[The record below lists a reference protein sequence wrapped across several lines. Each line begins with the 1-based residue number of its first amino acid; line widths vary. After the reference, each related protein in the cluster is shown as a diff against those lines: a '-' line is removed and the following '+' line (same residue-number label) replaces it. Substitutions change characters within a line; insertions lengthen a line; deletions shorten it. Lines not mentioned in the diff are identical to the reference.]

1 MVTDD
6 NRIIPLVVLDRAG
19 TLVDA
24 ALINAKGMR
33 KSLEHGALW
42 VLHSTTGKLLPYS
55 RPEGEST
62 PRLAGLVERGDFALA
77 TLEMVARPATEPA
90 SREAAS
96 AASAGRPAPGRG
108 DSHPGLPKSRTADVV
123 SHLIDVIRDRKE
135 KMPEGSYTS
144 YLFREGSSKIRKKTG
159 EEAVEVILSKDRS
172 ELTSESADLI
182 YHLLVLLASENVAW
196 EDVLSELE
204 KRGR

>member
-1 MVTDD
+1 MVTEDG
-6 NRIIPLVVLDRAG
+6 RIIPLVVLDREG

-42 VLHSTTGKLLPYS
+42 VLHSTTGKLLPYVLDDA
-55 RPEGEST
+55 ST
-62 PRLAGLVERGDFALA
+62 TPGLAGLVERGDFAVA
-77 TLEMVARPATEPA
+77 TLEMVASPARAPGANRPGQTPEPA
-90 SREAAS
+90 PE
-96 AASAGRPAPGRG
+96 
-108 DSHPGLPKSRTADVV
+108 RTAPSTTPPKGPAAEVV
-123 SHLIDVIRDRKE
+123 SHLIEVIRDRKE

-144 YLFREGSSKIRKKTG
+144 YLFKEGSSKIRKKTG
-159 EEAVEVILSKDRS
+159 EEAVEVILSKDRQ
-172 ELTSESADLI
+172 ELTSETADLI
-182 YHLLVLLASENVAW
+182 YHLLVLLASENIPW